1 MKAVFIVYN
10 MALTD
15 KVEYMIDTLGIRGYS
30 QWSNMQ
36 GRGTNT
42 GDPHYGTH
50 TWPEINSAMLAIVED
65 NQVEKLLQKIKNL
78 DSDNKDVGI
87 RAFVW
92 NIEQKY

>member
-1 MKAVFIVYN
+1 MKAVFISYN

-15 KVEYMIDTLGIRGYS
+15 KVEYMVDALNIRGYS

-42 GDPHYGTH
+42 GDPHYGNH
-50 TWPEINSAMLAIVED
+50 TWPEINSAILTIVED
-65 NQVEKLLQKIKNL
+65 NQVDILLQKIKNL
-78 DSDNKDVGI
+78 DNVNQEVGI

-92 NIEQKY
+92 DITGGY